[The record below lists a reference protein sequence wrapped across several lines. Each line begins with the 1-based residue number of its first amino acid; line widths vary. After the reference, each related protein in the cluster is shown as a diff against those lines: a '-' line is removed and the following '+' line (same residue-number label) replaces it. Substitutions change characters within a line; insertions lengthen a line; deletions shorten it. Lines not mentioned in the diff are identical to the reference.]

1 MNTRQQAAWQH
12 RTPDVSAEDMP
23 DQDYPL
29 ANVSNETSQ
38 ISLPF
43 SAKVLFG
50 GILVL
55 WGYEFGRALG
65 VW

>member
-1 MNTRQQAAWQH
+1 MNTRQQAAWQQ
-12 RTPDVSAEDMP
+12 RTPDVSSEDMP

-29 ANVSNETSQ
+29 ANVSNETRPV
-38 ISLPF
+38 SLPF
-43 SAKVLFG
+43 SAKLLFG

-55 WGYEFGRALG
+55 WGFMFGRALG